1 MAADDYRHAGKPGGG
16 NQREIGVEVE
26 GVGDLHAMLAQMASE
41 VEASAQRLP
50 SVEAA
55 AEGKFGS
62 VGEVVG

>member
-41 VEASAQRLP
+41 VEASVQRLP